1 MNKMEK
7 KPKIQKIKQPKK
19 KIKASSLAF
28 VLLSLVLTIA
38 LFFGLVLLQNVLSE
52 KIVYQSVVVAKEDI
66 PENTIL
72 TMENADK
79 YLTMKNLNILDMTST
94 TLTSADDLLGR
105 KARVMLSKGEC
116 VTLKDFEDVNAY
128 TKDITDPVE
137 VSIEIASA
145 ANADGGKLR
154 TGDLINITMMYT
166 KDQLNYSGASS
177 GVSTSKDIDDS
188 TGRNWFSGYEL
199 EEDTDVTPAEGENTT
214 DVEDTDVDTP
224 TETPVPTATPAPI
237 TPTITDVTDNPYE
250 YKMNAYN
257 YDSYSKY
264 VMENVCVSKVLDSNG
279 AEIAST
285 DKESTASVLIFT
297 ISKADE
303 PILNEALVNCTN
315 MRISKVLEHPI
326 VVDVNGS
333 STVQEDAAPAQGEE
347 TETEETAANETLK

>member
-1 MNKMEK
+1 MEK
-7 KPKIQKIKQPKK
+7 KPKIQKVKQPKK
-19 KIKASSLAF
+19 KIKASSLIF

-72 TMENADK
+72 TRENADK

-94 TLTSADDLLGR
+94 TLTTADDLLGR
-105 KARVMLSKGEC
+105 KAKVMLSKGEC

-128 TKDITDPVE
+128 TKDIVDPVE
-137 VSIEIASA
+137 VSIEISSA

-177 GVSTSKDIDDS
+177 GVSTSKNLDDN
-188 TGRNWFSGYEL
+188 TGKSWFSGYEL
-199 EEDTDVTPAEGENTT
+199 EDTDITPAEEDGTET
-214 DVEDTDVDTP
+214 DVETTVSE
-224 TETPVPTATPAPI
+224 ETPEPTATPEPI
-237 TPTITDVTDNPYE
+237 TPVITDVTQNPYE
-250 YKMNAYN
+250 YQMTAFN
-257 YDSYSKY
+257 YESYSKY

-315 MRISKVLEHPI
+315 MRISKVLEHPT
-326 VVDVNGS
+326 VVDINGTS
-333 STVQEDAAPAQGEE
+333 SVQENADLPKQEGNEE
-347 TETEETAANETLK
+347 TTDETEELK